1 MFLGVGAGLLLYFQ
15 NEKAKVDQL
24 RKFSSSRAVKNK
36 EGKSWQIYNIGIE
49 KEAEK
54 KQTQS
59 YGKPK
64 LGGNYTLTN
73 AEDGT
78 PFGSDDLKGRFSLIY
93 FGFTHCPDICPEEL
107 DKMSEV
113 VDQTSKSFFV

>member
-1 MFLGVGAGLLLYFQ
+1 M
-15 NEKAKVDQL
+15 
-24 RKFSSSRAVKNK
+24 KNK
-36 EGKSWQIYNIGIE
+36 KLKKFVKYKRLNKEASKLNGSFVIGEE

-54 KQTQS
+54 AKPQS

-73 AEDGT
+73 AENGK
-78 PFGSDDLKGRFSLIY
+78 PFGSEDLKGKFSLIY

-107 DKMSEV
+107 DKMAEV
-113 VDQTSKSFFV
+113 VDKTSKWDPVCLCV